1 MNGPAEHGKG
11 LDQLPGRA
19 DVVVVGGGPGGLSCA
34 RDLAAAG
41 ARVLLVERKTA
52 FGQKVCAG
60 GITCNGL
67 LPLLPP
73 ELIEASF
80 PLQHVF
86 SPRQRIRIHAP
97 KPIIATISRRR
108 LGQWMAQQAQAAG
121 AALHSGVQAL
131 ELTKKGLV
139 LRDAAGQVRE
149 LRCGHVVG
157 ADGARSLVRR
167 ALGLPSRL
175 ALGLNV
181 MLPLRWPQ
189 MEWHLDPRLF
199 TSGYAWIFPH
209 AAASSVGAFGDTGL
223 LDARALQRNLQHW
236 AKGRG
241 IALGSQDLRAGWVN
255 CEYRGLCFGTRW
267 LVGDAAGLSSAL
279 TGEGI
284 YPAVRSGQAV
294 AAMLLSGRTDA
305 PELEGLVTQQRRH
318 RRLAELAGRGRIRA
332 ELLAELLL
340 LCLRLGVL
348 NFHRFE
354 MARQHNPL
362 RPEKHDP

>member
-1 MNGPAEHGKG
+1 MTSPLAQGNG
-11 LDQLPGRA
+11 LDQLPGHA

-41 ARVLLVERKTA
+41 ARVLLVERKKA

-73 ELIEASF
+73 ELIEGAF
-80 PLQHVF
+80 PEQHVF

-97 KPIIATISRRR
+97 EPIIATISRRR
-108 LGQWMAQQAQAAG
+108 LGRWMAQQAQAAG
-121 AALHSGVQAL
+121 AMLHGGVQAL
-131 ELTKKGLV
+131 ALTRGGIV
-139 LRDAAGQVRE
+139 LRDGSGRVQE

-175 ALGLNV
+175 AFGLNA

-189 MEWHLDPRLF
+189 MEWHLNPRLF

-209 AAASSVGAFGDTGL
+209 AAASSVGAFGNTELLSARTLQHNLQRWAQGRGL
-223 LDARALQRNLQHW
+223 PLDAR
-236 AKGRG
+236 
-241 IALGSQDLRAGWVN
+241 DVRAGWVN
-255 CEYRGLCFGTRW
+255 YEYQGLCFGTRW

-294 AAMLLSGRTDA
+294 AAMLLSGRTQA
-305 PELEGLVTQQRRH
+305 PELEPLIAQQRRH
-318 RRLAELAGRGRIRA
+318 RRLAQLAGRGRIRA
-332 ELLAELLL
+332 ELLAESLIF
-340 LCLRLGVL
+340 CLRLGVL
-348 NFHRFE
+348 DFRRLE
-354 MARQHNPL
+354 MAQREARCP
-362 RPEKHDP
+362 PKKA